1 MHHISSTPFGSRPV
15 TAGLIDAIQ
24 AAEAAAPLPHV
35 NKWEVFRQLCV
46 ARHAYGL
53 NDRDLAVLNA
63 LLSFHQGATLGD
75 NAPLIVFPSNRALG
89 ERAHGMAESTL
100 RRHVAALVQA
110 GVIVRRDS
118 PNGKRYAHKD
128 RSGEVMRA
136 FGFDL
141 RPMLTRAGEFARNAA
156 EAEAAAARL
165 KALRLDVSL
174 IKRDALKFA
183 LYGQEEGLPGDWD
196 EALSDLMEVHK
207 AMRRKLA
214 AAELEEMAKIAGEIL
229 SRVTG
234 WLSSE
239 TENMSGSDA
248 NNERPFQNSNKE
260 PSDFEPCLEKQSGQG
275 GDEPEPV
282 ERVDSCQ
289 LPLGLVLKACPDIL
303 PYADGEIRDW
313 QGLVRTA
320 QFVRGMMGISPS
332 GFLEA
337 CQAMGT
343 QRAAVVTV
351 CILQRIGEINSP
363 GGYLRS
369 LTRKVQ
375 EGQFSEG
382 PMVMALLNAKAS

>member
-15 TAGLIDAIQ
+15 TAGLIQTIQ
-24 AAEAAAPLPHV
+24 SAEAPAQLPHV

-53 NDRDLAVLNA
+53 SDRDLSVLNA
-63 LLSFHQGATLGD
+63 LLSFHQGTTLGD
-75 NAPLIVFPSNRALG
+75 NAPLIVFPSNRALS

-110 GVIVRRDS
+110 GVILRRDS

-141 RPMLTRAGEFARNAA
+141 RPMLTRAGEFARNAS
-156 EAEAAAARL
+156 EAEAAQARL
-165 KALRLDVSL
+165 KALRVDVSL
-174 IKRDALKFA
+174 LKRDALKFA

-196 EALSDLMEVHK
+196 GALTDLMDVHK
-207 AMRRKLA
+207 AMRRKLSS
-214 AAELEEMAKIAGEIL
+214 AELEEQAKIAGAIL
-229 SRVTG
+229 ARVTG

-239 TENMSGSDA
+239 TENMGGSDA
-248 NNERPFQNSNKE
+248 DNERPFQNSNKE
-260 PSDFEPCLEKQSGQG
+260 PSDLEPCLEKQSGEVCSQ
-275 GDEPEPV
+275 PEPA
-282 ERVDSCQ
+282 RVDSCQ
-289 LPLGLVLKACPDIL
+289 LPLSLVLKACPDVL

-313 QGLVRTA
+313 HGLVRTA
-320 QFVRGMMGISPS
+320 HFVRGMMGISPS
-332 GFLEA
+332 GYQEA
-337 CQAMGT
+337 CSAMGE
-343 QRAAVVTV
+343 QRAAVVTA

-369 LTRKVQ
+369 LARKAQ
-375 EGQFSEG
+375 DGQFSEG
-382 PMVMALLNAKAS
+382 PMVMALLNGRSS